1 MLKKSYIW
9 LFLALGMMLSVG
21 YNNASESKTMNEKE
35 IDWKALEFTCKHEED
50 LWPRVDKEA
59 DVWFKQ
65 ARKLEKENR
74 EGTEKYIL
82 ELYEKAAAKDHH
94 KAINNLVVI
103 YHTWEG
109 VEDGEAKAVDYAERL
124 IKMNVSSGY
133 YHMGVFL
140 EQGIGVRQ
148 DRPASL
154 VYFRKAADLGN
165 RQGQLVVGKKLLS
178 DFQQTPLR
186 DKAVPIGIKMLE
198 CSLAQG
204 EAEAGAKLGY
214 FYAEDNNDL
223 SLQYFQKAAALGHSQ
238 SLYNLYSTF
247 KDEDYGIEKD
257 PIRAACYDRLW
268 READEDKTKRF
279 PNIDKICPL
288 PPKPMPTSQ
297 K

>member
-1 MLKKSYIW
+1 
-9 LFLALGMMLSVG
+9 
-21 YNNASESKTMNEKE
+21 MNEKD
-35 IDWKALEFTCKHEED
+35 IDWKTLEFTCTQEKKSWPKFD
-50 LWPRVDKEA
+50 LEA
-59 DVWFKQ
+59 DQWFQEANSLHKTGNE
-65 ARKLEKENR
+65 AFETRV
-74 EGTEKYIL
+74 L
-82 ELYEKAAAKDHH
+82 ELMLKAAERNHV
-94 KAINNLVVI
+94 KALNNLVI
-103 YHTWEG
+103 MYSQGDG
-109 VEDGEAKAVDYAERL
+109 VDADESKAVDYVERL
-124 IKMNVSSGY
+124 IKMNIGSGY

-140 EQGIGVRQ
+140 EQGIGVKQ

-165 RQGQLVVGKKLLS
+165 MQGQQVVGKKLLN
-178 DFQQTPLR
+178 DFRQTPFR
-186 DKAVPIGIKMLE
+186 DQMMPIGIKMLE